1 MRLDALLAG
10 ADLSAAGIPWRL
22 MPGGLASTEITTL
35 TLDSRAV
42 TPGTLYCC
50 VPGDRFDG
58 HDFAPEAVAAGAV
71 ALLCQRPLDLPV
83 TQVVVDRVRPA
94 LGPVAASLYGHPSRT
109 MTVVGVTGT
118 NGKTTTTCLLEAVF
132 RSAGLP
138 AATIGTLSGAR
149 TTPEAPVLQATLAA
163 FHQQG
168 RAAVAMEVSS
178 HALVQHR
185 VDAIWFAAA
194 IFTNLTQDHLDYH
207 ATMEEYFEAKARLFA
222 PGRAAVAVVNAD
234 DPWGDR
240 LLTRLREH
248 SGGPGGRQ
256 TIVPFSLH
264 DLDGLVINAEGSHF
278 RWRGAD
284 VRLRLGGRFNV
295 RNALAAATAAAVLG
309 VSRDAI
315 ASGLESVAAVRGR
328 FEPVRAG
335 QPFTVLV
342 DYAHTPDGLEQALL
356 AARELAEAPG
366 GSAGSGGSPEPGG
379 EGRGRLIVVFGAGGD
394 RDQAKR
400 PLMGAVATRLADL
413 AILTSDNPR
422 NEDPA
427 AIIDQV
433 ARGAEDKARLEVEP
447 DRLTA
452 IGRALAVAR
461 THDVVV
467 VAGKGHEI
475 VQEVAGR
482 AIAFDDAQVA
492 RQALVELGRDR
503 GAW

>member
-10 ADLSAAGIPWRL
+10 ADLTAAGTAVRQVL
-22 MPGGLASTEITTL
+22 GDGAAVEVSAL
-35 TLDSRAV
+35 TLDSNAV
-42 TPGTLYCC
+42 APGAMYCC
-50 VPGDRFDG
+50 VPGQRFDG
-58 HDFAPEAVAAGAV
+58 HDFAPQAVAAGASV
-71 ALLCQRPLDLPV
+71 LLCQRPLDLAV
-83 TQVVVDRVRPA
+83 SQVVVDRVRPA
-94 LGPVAASLYGHPSRT
+94 IGPLADTLYGHPSRA

-149 TTPEAPVLQATLAA
+149 TTPEAPVLQAALAA
-163 FHQQG
+163 FHAEG

-207 ATMEEYFEAKARLFA
+207 ATMDEYFEAKARLFA
-222 PGRAAVAVVNAD
+222 PGRAAVAVVNSD
-234 DPWGDR
+234 DPWGER
-240 LLTRLREH
+240 LLNRLRSQ
-248 SGGPGGRQ
+248 SGRSAGRQ

-264 DLDGLVINAEGSHF
+264 DLDGLVIGTEGSRF
-278 RWRGAD
+278 RWRGCD

-295 RNALAAATAAAVLG
+295 RNALAAATAAAALG
-309 VSRDAI
+309 IPRDAI
-315 ASGLESVAAVRGR
+315 ATGLEQVEAIRGR

-342 DYAHTPDGLEQALL
+342 DYAHTPDGLEQALV
-356 AARELAEAPG
+356 AARELAEASGGWAGEGGQPGPG
-366 GSAGSGGSPEPGG
+366 G
-379 EGRGRLIVVFGAGGD
+379 GRVIVVFGAGGD

-413 AILTSDNPR
+413 VVLTSDNPR
-422 NEDPA
+422 SEDPQ

-433 ARGAEDKARLEVEP
+433 GDGADPHAQLEVEVE
-447 DRLTA
+447 REKA
-452 IGRALAVAR
+452 IRSALAAAQA
-461 THDVVV
+461 HDVVV
-467 VAGKGHEI
+467 IAGKGHEI

-482 AIAFDDAQVA
+482 AIAFDDAVVA